1 VDARVWEDLVLG
13 LCCVVVGVFL
23 WLIKRH
29 RSVMMGFTLFVPL
42 AIFLTNL
49 SAFVIPKIFFLEMPP
64 ASWEHLIVWT
74 YSGLALLAYA
84 YGVWQAWRPLREG
97 LKRKNP
103 FVVEPKL
110 ILVFAGVGAVVNLFA
125 AALPYVPTL
134 SPVLFKLG
142 LLIQLAFIGAVSAAI
157 DRSDYGRLLAAIGIF
172 VPVGL
177 IMVVTTGFAG
187 MLGTFM
193 LHPFLVFLFYK
204 RPRFWKAGIFA
215 VAVYFFFTVASV
227 WFATRGIIR
236 EGHLVGLSTA
246 DKVTT
251 FFSQFGDTLDFAM
264 VAPESVRMAA
274 ANRVDLSVYNVLQ
287 VAWTGEK
294 EPYSWGKS
302 LFIDPLLA
310 LVPRVLWPGK
320 TITLGD
326 SEFINRYTGLSL
338 SNSNISVDTNIT
350 FELYANFGWIGVVA
364 GLFVYGYLMARMEL
378 KLMTPGN
385 SLTLMLVL
393 SLLLLGLTSGGRR
406 AAAMMLELGP
416 TVFGAFWLGKFLE
429 SSRFLR
435 LRFNREKKRR
445 RRSRSSVPI
454 HGPKRATVTASA
466 AEVATAPA

>member
-1 VDARVWEDLVLG
+1 MDARIWENLVLG
-13 LCCVVVGVFL
+13 LCFVVVVVFIA
-23 WLIKRH
+23 LIKRH

-42 AIFLTNL
+42 SIFLTNL
-49 SAFVIPKIFFLEMPP
+49 SAFFIPKVFFLDMPP
-64 ASWEHLIVWT
+64 PALEQLIVWT
-74 YSGLALLAYA
+74 YSCFALLAYA
-84 YGVWQAWRPLREG
+84 YGVWRAWRPLREG
-97 LKRKNP
+97 FERKNP

-142 LLIQLAFIGAVSAAI
+142 LLIQLAFLGAVSSAI
-157 DRSDYGRLLAAIGIF
+157 DRSDYGRLFLAIGIF

-193 LHPFLVFLFYK
+193 LHPLFVFLFYK
-204 RPRFWKAGIFA
+204 RPRFWKAGVFA
-215 VAVYFFFTVASV
+215 VAVYAFFTVAGV

-236 EGHLVGLSTA
+236 EGHLAGLSTA

-251 FFSQFGDTLDFAM
+251 FFSQFGDALDFAV

-294 EPYSWGKS
+294 EPYSWGRS

-310 LVPRVLWPGK
+310 LVPRALWPGK
-320 TITLGD
+320 TISLGD
-326 SEFINRYTGLSL
+326 SEFINRYTGMSL

-350 FELYANFGWIGVVA
+350 FELYANFSWVGVVV
-364 GLFVYGYLMARMEL
+364 GLFFYGYLMARMEL
-378 KLMTPGN
+378 KLMTPGT

-406 AAAMMLELGP
+406 AAAMTLELVP
-416 TVFGAFWLGKFLE
+416 TVIGAFLLGKLLE

-435 LRFNREKKRR
+435 LRFNRTKKRR
-445 RRSRSSVPI
+445 RRARPSLPI
-454 HGPKRATVTASA
+454 HGPKRAARPGEGA
-466 AEVATAPA
+466 AAPA

>member
-1 VDARVWEDLVLG
+1 MDVKIWETLVLG
-13 LCCVVVGVFL
+13 MCFVVVGIFI

-42 AIFLTNL
+42 SVFLTNL
-49 SAFVIPKIFFLEMPP
+49 SAFFIPRVFFLNPP
-64 ASWEHLIVWT
+64 PPSWEQLIVWT
-74 YSGLALLAYA
+74 YSCFGLLAYA
-84 YGVWQAWRPLREG
+84 YGVWRAWRPLREG
-97 LKRKNP
+97 AKRANP

-110 ILVFAGVGAVVNLFA
+110 IMVFAGVGAVINLFA

-157 DRSDYGRLLAAIGIF
+157 DRSDYGRLLAAIGVF

-204 RPRFWKAGIFA
+204 RPRFWKAGVFA
-215 VAVYFFFTVASV
+215 VAVYAFFTVAGV

-264 VAPESVRMAA
+264 IAPESVRLAA

-294 EPYSWGKS
+294 EPYSYGKS

-326 SEFINRYTGLSL
+326 SEFVNRYTGLSL
-338 SNSNISVDTNIT
+338 VTSNISVDTNMT
-350 FELYANFGWIGVVA
+350 FEFYANFGWIGVVV
-364 GLFVYGYLMARMEL
+364 GLFGYGYLMARMEL
-378 KLMTPGN
+378 KLMTAGN
-385 SLTLMLVL
+385 SLTMMLVL
-393 SLLLLGLTSGGRR
+393 AMLLLGLASGGRR
-406 AAAMMLELGP
+406 AAAMTLELVP
-416 TVFGAFWLGKFLE
+416 TVIGAFLLGKLLE

-435 LRFNREKKRR
+435 LRFKRAKKRR
-445 RRSRSSVPI
+445 RGLRSVPRY
-454 HGPKRATVTASA
+454 GPTRRASA
-466 AEVATAPA
+466 GEASVAPA